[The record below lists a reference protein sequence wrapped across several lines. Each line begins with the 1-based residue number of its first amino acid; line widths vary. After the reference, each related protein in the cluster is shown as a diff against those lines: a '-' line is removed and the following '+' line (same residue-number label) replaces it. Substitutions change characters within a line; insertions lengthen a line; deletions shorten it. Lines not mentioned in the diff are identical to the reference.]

1 MISTAF
7 HRSHG
12 WRLPPARL
20 MLATVA
26 LTALAAC
33 EEPLDFDLRGPEG
46 GFNTR
51 EAARNATV
59 DRPAADARGVIS
71 YPNYQVAVARRGD
84 TLNDVAARVGL
95 PASELGRYNGIAVD
109 VPLRKDEIIALP
121 RRVAEPATGTI
132 GAPAGVDVTTLAGS
146 AIDRAAPTPANPT
159 VATRPLPPTG
169 QEPVRHKVERGET
182 AFTIARLYQVP
193 VKSLAEWN
201 GLDASFSVRE
211 GQFLLIPIARVP
223 APARDTA
230 TTTPPG
236 AGSETPTPPS
246 AARPLPPDDTAN
258 DTATAPK
265 PAAPVA
271 DVGETTATPAA
282 SMRLPVQ
289 GSIIRPY
296 AKGRNE
302 GIAIKAAPG
311 TPVNAAAAGTV
322 AAITKSSDGIPIIVV
337 RHPDNLLTVY
347 ANVDGVKVAKGDSVR
362 QGQTIAQLRSTE
374 DQAFVHFEVRDGF
387 DSVDPADYLP

>member
-1 MISTAF
+1 M
-7 HRSHG
+7 
-12 WRLPPARL
+12 
-20 MLATVA
+20 
-26 LTALAAC
+26 
-33 EEPLDFDLRGPEG
+33 
-46 GFNTR
+46 
-51 EAARNATV
+51 
-59 DRPAADARGVIS
+59 
-71 YPNYQVAVARRGD
+71 
-84 TLNDVAARVGL
+84 
-95 PASELGRYNGIAVD
+95 
-109 VPLRKDEIIALP
+109 
-121 RRVAEPATGTI
+121 
-132 GAPAGVDVTTLAGS
+132 
-146 AIDRAAPTPANPT
+146 
-159 VATRPLPPTG
+159 
-169 QEPVRHKVERGET
+169 
-182 AFTIARLYQVP
+182 
-193 VKSLAEWN
+193 
-201 GLDASFSVRE
+201 
-211 GQFLLIPIARVP
+211 
-223 APARDTA
+223 
-230 TTTPPG
+230 
-236 AGSETPTPPS
+236 
-246 AARPLPPDDTAN
+246 
-258 DTATAPK
+258 
-265 PAAPVA
+265 A